1 MEKGSGL
8 QTGGQVLR
16 VCCLER
22 ALELDIRGSKP
33 YLQFNTFSTASSI
46 PQPNTKKEVHKFL
59 GAARFRQIWI
69 LGFSE
74 PTKALYKATAGSGKD
89 PPGVGT

>member
-1 MEKGSGL
+1 MGKSSDL
-8 QTGGQVLR
+8 QIGGQVPQFAISKGHQALGH
-16 VCCLER
+16 ER
-22 ALELDIRGSKP
+22 KQAI
-33 YLQFNTFSTASSI
+33 YSI
-46 PQPNTKKEVHKFL
+46 PQPNTKKEVREFL

-74 PTKALYKATAGSGKD
+74 PAKPLYKATAGSGKD